1 MLFFYIILSF
11 MVLCTM
17 INNIIYIIRQKKLA
31 ERLNYREITKDIV
44 IEVVVFIFCISEII
58 EHLGK

>member
-1 MLFFYIILSF
+1 
-11 MVLCTM
+11 M